1 MLRAQPVEHTLRG
14 MVLLAMNI
22 SIPVEPRIDDLGEA
36 VQFWAFD
43 RSRPPVAGGAENA
56 TALSTVSREML
67 KWRAA
72 ARLLMP
78 SAQARRTFR

>member
-1 MLRAQPVEHTLRG
+1 

-22 SIPVEPRIDDLGEA
+22 PVAVKPAVDDLGEPI
-36 VQFWAFD
+36 QLRPLD
-43 RSRPPVAGGAENA
+43 RRRPPVAGGIENA
-56 TALSTVSREML
+56 MALSTVSRETL